1 MCKPNLNSI
10 MLFFGRN
17 ALTFGRGT
25 ACSLSIFSLWGQ
37 GHNKLESF
45 GFWRRK
51 FCIKNAE
58 IFAVGK
64 IAEFAKFAGEKDE
77 SLQTAFPYTSWPKAG
92 MLLAGGFLTLY
103 RSAANAKRI

>member
-1 MCKPNLNSI
+1 MCKPNQNSI

-25 ACSLSIFSLWGQ
+25 ACSLAIFSLWGQ

-58 IFAVGK
+58 ILSVGK
-64 IAEFAKFAGEKDE
+64 IAEFAKFAGGKRRKSPDRF
-77 SLQTAFPYTSWPKAG
+77 SLHI
-92 MLLAGGFLTLY
+92 LAEGGDVM
-103 RSAANAKRI
+103 N

>member
-58 IFAVGK
+58 ILSVGK
-64 IAEFAKFAGEKDE
+64 IAEFAKFAGGKRRKSPDRF
-77 SLQTAFPYTSWPKAG
+77 SLHI
-92 MLLAGGFLTLY
+92 LAEGGDVIGG
-103 RSAANAKRI
+103 RILDFI

>member
-1 MCKPNLNSI
+1 M
-10 MLFFGRN
+10 
-17 ALTFGRGT
+17 
-25 ACSLSIFSLWGQ
+25 WGQ

-64 IAEFAKFAGEKDE
+64 IAEFAKFAGGKRRKSPDRF
-77 SLQTAFPYTSWPKAG
+77 SLHI
-92 MLLAGGFLTLY
+92 LAEGGDVMY
-103 RSAANAKRI
+103 GRILDFI